1 VAQLKIGSAL
11 EQDDDETSKSMLL
24 REDLCISYVGIN
36 LQVTGRDHG
45 KSDVLQL
52 LQHCDGDIQGKQGSG
67 IKRSVSETDLS
78 M

>member
-1 VAQLKIGSAL
+1 LNRMTMRLVNRCFCEKIFASPMWVSISKLL
-11 EQDDDETSKSMLL
+11 E
-24 REDLCISYVGIN
+24 
-36 LQVTGRDHG
+36 RDHE